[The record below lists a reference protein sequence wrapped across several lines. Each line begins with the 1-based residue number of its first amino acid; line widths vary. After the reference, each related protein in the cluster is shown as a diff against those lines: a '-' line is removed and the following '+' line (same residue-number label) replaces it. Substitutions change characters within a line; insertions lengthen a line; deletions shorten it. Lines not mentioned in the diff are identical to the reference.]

1 MAVHF
6 PSWTQSYLPRVEM
19 KDGITMVMTCQ
30 AEHQAKHIPVERQI
44 VLLFLT
50 WWVTADLVNS
60 PLFIKSWHLVLE
72 KENKNMVKCGN
83 GVSFN

>member
-1 MAVHF
+1 VFPAYMLVIKIILGEYCFISHANMAVHF

-50 WWVTADLVNS
+50 
-60 PLFIKSWHLVLE
+60 
-72 KENKNMVKCGN
+72 
-83 GVSFN
+83 